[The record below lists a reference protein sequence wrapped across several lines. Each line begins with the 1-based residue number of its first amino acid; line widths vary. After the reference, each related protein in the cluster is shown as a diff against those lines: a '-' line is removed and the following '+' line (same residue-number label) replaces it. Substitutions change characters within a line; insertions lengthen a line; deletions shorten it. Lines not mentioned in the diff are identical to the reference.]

1 MYELE
6 EGTSDTQIPRHSSK
20 TYCYQLVNTQPNLG
34 DIGHISC
41 SQLNS
46 TAE

>member
-6 EGTSDTQIPRHSSK
+6 EDTQIPQHPSDI
-20 TYCYQLVNTQPNLG
+20 YQLVNTQPNLG
-34 DIGHISC
+34 GIGHVSC